1 MDRVCVIVP
10 VYNDWESVTRLLVE
24 LDVVGAANDL
34 RYRVLLVDDSSTH
47 SRPQVWPA
55 LKHSSL
61 DCLKIVRLACNLG
74 HQRAIAVGL
83 VVAREEIDSCS
94 AVVVMDSDGEDAPAD
109 IPRLLAASGS
119 HADTIVCARRARRS
133 ERLMFRVLYKLY
145 KLLFGSL
152 TGVQIDFGNFCLIPK
167 PALRAVIAQAGIW
180 NHLAATLTRSRVPLV
195 KIDTAR
201 GARYAGQS
209 KMNFVSLVVHG
220 LTAVAVYADVA
231 LVRIVLLAMGLAGL
245 ALAGIVITVAMRFA
259 TPWHIP
265 GWASSVAGLLSIL
278 LCQAVLIP
286 VIGVFIVLSLR
297 TARMVVPLVDAKDFV
312 DSIRTVFTREGEQI
326 VYLSP
331 ESTSRPISPAP

>member
-10 VYNDWESVTRLLVE
+10 VYNDWESVCRLLVE
-24 LDVVGAANDL
+24 LDAVGDANAL
-34 RYRVLLVDDSSTH
+34 RCRVLLVDDSSTLSPPRTWPELGH
-47 SRPQVWPA
+47 ST
-55 LKHSSL
+55 L
-61 DCLKIVRLACNLG
+61 DWVKVVRLACNLG

-83 VVAREEIDSCS
+83 VVAREEAGSSS
-94 AVVVMDSDGEDAPAD
+94 AIVVMDSDGEDLPAD
-109 IPRLLAASGS
+109 IPRLLAASTAHEGS
-119 HADTIVCARRARRS
+119 IVCARRARRS
-133 ERLMFRVLYKLY
+133 ERLTFRVLYRVY
-145 KLLFGSL
+145 KFLFGSL
-152 TGVQIDFGNFCLIPK
+152 TGVQIDFGNFCLIPR
-167 PALRAVIAQAGIW
+167 PALRAVISQAGIW

-245 ALAGIVITVAMRFA
+245 ALTGIVVTVGMRFA

-265 GWASSVAGLLSIL
+265 GWASSVAGILSIL

-286 VIGVFIVLSLR
+286 AIGVFIVLSLR

-312 DSIRTVFTREGEQI
+312 ESIRTVFATD
-326 VYLSP
+326 
-331 ESTSRPISPAP
+331 ESESDDKPVSSTFAR

>member
-10 VYNDWESVTRLLVE
+10 VYNDWESVLQLLVE
-24 LDVVGAANDL
+24 LDAVGSAHAL
-34 RYRVLLVDDSSTH
+34 RYRVLLVDDSSTN
-47 SRPQVWPA
+47 SSPRVWPE
-55 LKHSSL
+55 LKHGSL
-61 DCLKIVRLACNLG
+61 DCLKLVRLACNLG

-83 VVAREEIDSCS
+83 VIAREEIESCS
-94 AVVVMDSDGEDAPAD
+94 AVVVMDSDGEDLPSD
-109 IPRLLAASGS
+109 IPRLLAVSAT
-119 HADTIVCARRARRS
+119 HADSIICARRARRS
-133 ERLMFRVLYKLY
+133 ERLTFRLLYRAY

-167 PALRAVIAQAGIW
+167 PALRAVISQAGIW

-201 GARYAGQS
+201 GARYAGRS

-245 ALAGIVITVAMRFA
+245 ALIGIIVTIGMRFA

-265 GWASSVAGLLSIL
+265 GWASSVAGILSIL

-312 DSIRTVFTREGEQI
+312 ESIRTVFTREAGQT
-326 VYLSP
+326 VWVSP
-331 ESTSRPISPAP
+331 ESSSRPISLPP